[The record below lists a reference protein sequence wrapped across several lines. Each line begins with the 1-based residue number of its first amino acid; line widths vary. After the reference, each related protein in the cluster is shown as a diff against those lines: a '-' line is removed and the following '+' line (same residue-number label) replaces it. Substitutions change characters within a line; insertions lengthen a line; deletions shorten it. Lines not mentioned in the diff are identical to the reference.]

1 LGVAGAILALPAA
14 AMLQALA
21 GQWGRRHDVVENEL
35 TALTVPGRRADR
47 AS

>member
-1 LGVAGAILALPAA
+1 LPAA

-21 GQWGRRHDVVENEL
+21 GEWGQRPDVIEDEL
-35 TALTVPGRRADR
+35 TTVTVPGRRADR